1 MGLPLIKAGRVS
13 GLLALVASLFGCAT
27 NPVTGASDFVM
38 MSETEELAA
47 GRAAHQEIL
56 KQYDVH
62 QDAAL
67 QAYVSAVGQRVA
79 TTGHRPDLDYVFTVL
94 DSPEINAFAL
104 PGGYVY
110 ITRGLMAYLNSE
122 AELAGVLGHEVGHIT
137 ARHGVRQQSASQAT
151 ELGVGLLSIFVP
163 QIGALGRQAASLLGT
178 ALVRGY
184 GRDQELE
191 ADRLGAEYLARAG
204 YDPEA
209 IISLL
214 TVLKDQEILDRQL
227 ALLEGREA
235 RAYHGVF
242 STHPRNDTRLAEV
255 VGVARQLAT
264 TPGERQRERY
274 LDELDGLMF
283 GKNPAGGI
291 VRGHRFLHPQLDFVV
306 EFPVGWR
313 IVNETSRVTAGDS
326 GGFAQLQLALV
337 PATDLPTPEA
347 VLQKLG
353 VRELVSATPFT
364 AGGTPGLM
372 GFTRMTVQGA
382 PRVMRLAVLRRQSE
396 AFVFL
401 GMTALET
408 DLPHR
413 DPDFVRAVKTFRHL
427 STEERAGIAPRRVR
441 LITATG
447 KVSWQSLAEA
457 SPLKRLPEAQL
468 RTLNA
473 ATDGSPIVPGT
484 RLKIID

>member
-1 MGLPLIKAGRVS
+1 MPGLMF
-13 GLLALVASLFGCAT
+13 GLMLASVLAVTGCAT
-27 NPVTGASDFVM
+27 NPVTGESDFVM
-38 MSETEELAA
+38 MSETDELAA
-47 GRAAHQEIL
+47 GREAHQQIL
-56 KQYDVH
+56 KQYELYAD
-62 QDAAL
+62 QAL
-67 QAYVSAVGQRVA
+67 QAYVTSVGQRVA
-79 TTGHRPDLDYVFTVL
+79 AKGHRPDLRYTFTVL

-151 ELGVGLLSIFVP
+151 GLGVGLLSIFVP
-163 QIGALGRQAASLLGT
+163 QMGALGRQAANLLGT

-214 TVLKDQEILDRQL
+214 TVLKDQEILDQQL
-227 ALLEGREA
+227 AQLEGREV

-255 VGVARQLAT
+255 VGVAQQLAT
-264 TPGERQRERY
+264 TPGERHPERY
-274 LDELDGLMF
+274 LDALEGLVF
-283 GKNPAGGI
+283 GLNPAGGI
-291 VRGHRFLHPQLDFVV
+291 VRGQRFLHPQLDFVV
-306 EFPVGWR
+306 EFPAGWR
-313 IVNETSRVTAGDS
+313 IVNETSRVIAGDS
-326 GGFAQLQLALV
+326 GGFAQLQLALL
-337 PATDLPTPEA
+337 PAADLPSPEA

-353 VRELVSATPFT
+353 VRELISGTPFT
-364 AGGTPGLM
+364 ADGSPGLM

-382 PRVMRLAVLRRQSE
+382 QRVVRLAIILRASE
-396 AFVFL
+396 AYVFL
-401 GMTALET
+401 GMTAQET
-408 DLPHR
+408 DMPYR
-413 DPDFVRAVKTFRHL
+413 DPDFLRAVKSFRHL
-427 STEERAGIAPRRVR
+427 SAEERTGTAPRRVR
-441 LITATG
+441 VITATG
-447 KVSWQSLAEA
+447 KVSWQSLAET

-473 ATDGSPIVPGT
+473 APAGSSIVPGT
-484 RLKIID
+484 RLKIVD

>member
-1 MGLPLIKAGRVS
+1 MKCARAS
-13 GLLALVASLFGCAT
+13 GLLALVFWLAGCAT
-27 NPVTGASDFVM
+27 NPVTGDTDFVM

-47 GRAAHQEIL
+47 GRAEHQEIL
-56 KQYDVH
+56 KQYEVYD
-62 QDAAL
+62 DAGL
-67 QAYVSAVGQRVA
+67 QAYVASVGQRVA
-79 TTGHRPDLDYVFTVL
+79 AKSHRPELNYVFTVL

-137 ARHGVRQQSASQAT
+137 ARHGVRQQSASHAT

-163 QIGALGRQAASLLGT
+163 QIGALGHQAVSLLGT

-191 ADRLGAEYLARAG
+191 ADRLGAEYLARTG

-214 TVLKDQEILDRQL
+214 TVLKDQEILDQQL
-227 ALLEGREA
+227 AKQEGREA

-242 STHPRNDTRLAEV
+242 STHPRSDTRLAEV
-255 VGVARQLAT
+255 VGVARQLAA

-274 LDELDGLMF
+274 LDELDGLVF
-283 GKNPAGGI
+283 GSNPAGGT
-291 VRGHRFLHPQLDFVV
+291 VRGQRFLHPQLDFVV
-306 EFPVGWR
+306 EFPAGWR
-313 IVNETSRVTAGDS
+313 IVNETSRVIAGDS
-326 GGFAQLQLALV
+326 GGFAQLQLALM
-337 PATDLPTPEA
+337 PAAELPTPEA

-353 VRELVSATPFT
+353 VRELVSGTAFT
-364 AGGTPGLM
+364 VDGAPGLM

-382 PRVMRLAVLRRQSE
+382 QRVTRLAVIRRETE

-401 GMTALET
+401 GATARET

-413 DPDFVRAVKTFRHL
+413 DPDFVKAVKSFRHL
-427 STEERAGIAPRRVR
+427 SAEERAGIAPRRVR
-441 LITATG
+441 VITAKG

-457 SPLKRLPEAQL
+457 SPLKRLPEARL

-473 ATDGSPIVPGT
+473 TAEGSSIAPGT
-484 RLKIID
+484 RVKIID